1 MSIINKIVG
10 AFLILLML
18 SISSSV
24 YVSYNISN
32 MKSNV
37 KELTDVNFLGITFL
51 LEADRD
57 SYQSNVAL
65 LQIMSLEDNEKINKI
80 IAKGVN
86 DNMLQISQRFEKF
99 KVNLANKLSS
109 SKDKFD
115 EFDKYYALTK
125 TNVEKILELVKDK
138 KIDDAKAFY
147 FATYLKDYE
156 SMRNII
162 DYFTDETYKVI
173 ESNKNDTNDLI
184 DLSLNI
190 FLIISILAILITII
204 FSFALGK
211 SINNSIKKLEDGL
224 LGFFAFLNKQTKDV
238 SVLDTSSNDEI
249 SKISEV
255 VNINIDKTR
264 KLIGQDEQ
272 LISDVKKVVEVVK
285 TGNLSIKVN
294 ANTDNESLEELKII
308 FNEMLKVISEKVS
321 TDINKIEGA
330 LTQFQ
335 NLNFAYRIPDATG
348 QTAIGLNSLAK
359 VISDMLVLNKTNGL
373 SLQDSADFLLSNVD
387 KLSRASTQAAAS
399 IEETA
404 AALEE
409 ITGNMASNTQNVIQ
423 MVSYANEL
431 TNSANE
437 GQKLASETTVSMDEI
452 NTQVNAINEAITVI
466 DQIAFQTNI
475 LSLNAAVEAATA
487 GEAGKGFAVVAAEV
501 RNLASR
507 SADAAKEIKSLVGNA
522 TNKANDGKNIA
533 GKMIAGYGGLT
544 DNITKTMQL
553 IKGVEVAIK
562 EQQQG
567 IEQINNAINS
577 LDQQTQANAMVA
589 SQTKDIA
596 NQTQS
601 IALTIVTDADEK
613 EFEGKHNVKAKKY
626 DGQVVSNQTITSK
639 PQPKKTE
646 ATVTVKKEVKKEIT
660 ANTKDNDEWE
670 SF

>member
-1 MSIINKIVG
+1 MSIRNKIVG

-18 SISSSV
+18 SITSSI

-37 KELTDVNFLGITFL
+37 KELADVDFLGITFL

-80 IAKGVN
+80 IVKGVN

-162 DYFTDETYKVI
+162 DHFTDETYKVI

>member
-1 MSIINKIVG
+1 MSIRNKIVG

-18 SISSSV
+18 SITSSI

-65 LQIMSLEDNEKINKI
+65 LQIMSIEDNEKINKI
-80 IAKGVN
+80 IVKGVN

-162 DYFTDETYKVI
+162 DHFTDETYKVI

-646 ATVTVKKEVKKEIT
+646 ATVTVKKEVKKDIT
-660 ANTKDNDEWE
+660 SNTKDNDEWE

>member
-1 MSIINKIVG
+1 MSIRNKIVG

-18 SISSSV
+18 SITSSI

-80 IAKGVN
+80 IVKGVN

-162 DYFTDETYKVI
+162 DHFTDETYKVI

-646 ATVTVKKEVKKEIT
+646 ATVTVKKEIKKEIT

>member
-1 MSIINKIVG
+1 MSIRNKIVG

-18 SISSSV
+18 SISSSI

-37 KELTDVNFLGITFL
+37 KELADVNFLGITFL

-80 IAKGVN
+80 VAKGVN
-86 DNMLQISQRFEKF
+86 DNMLQISQRFGKF

-115 EFDKYYALTK
+115 EFDKYYASTK

-138 KIDDAKAFY
+138 KIEDAKTFY

-156 SMRNII
+156 SMRGII
-162 DYFTDETYKVI
+162 DHFTDETYKVI

-224 LGFFAFLNKQTKDV
+224 LGFFSFLNKQTKDV

-272 LISDVKKVVEVVK
+272 LIADVKKVVEVVK

-308 FNEMLKVISEKVS
+308 FNEMLNVVAQKVS

-373 SLQDSADFLLSNVD
+373 SLQDSANYLLLNVD

-423 MVSYANEL
+423 IDTYANEL

-626 DGQVVSNQTITSK
+626 DVKVVSNQTITSK
-639 PQPKKTE
+639 PQSKKTE
-646 ATVTVKKEVKKEIT
+646 PTVTVKKEVKKEVT

>member
-1 MSIINKIVG
+1 MSIRNKIVG

-18 SISSSV
+18 SISSSI

-37 KELTDVNFLGITFL
+37 KELADVDFLGITFL

-80 IAKGVN
+80 VAKGVN
-86 DNMLQISQRFEKF
+86 DNMLQISQRFGKF

-115 EFDKYYALTK
+115 EFDKYYASTK

-138 KIDDAKAFY
+138 KIDDAKTFY

-156 SMRNII
+156 SMRDII

-272 LISDVKKVVEVVK
+272 LIADVKKVVEVVK

-308 FNEMLKVISEKVS
+308 FNEMLKVISGKVS
-321 TDINKIEGA
+321 TDINKIESA

-373 SLQDSADFLLSNVD
+373 SLQDSANYLLLNVD

-409 ITGNMASNTQNVIQ
+409 ITGNMSSNTHNVIQ

-522 TNKANDGKNIA
+522 TSKANDGKNIA

-626 DGQVVSNQTITSK
+626 DVKVVSNQTITSK
-639 PQPKKTE
+639 PQSKKTE
-646 ATVTVKKEVKKEIT
+646 PTVTVKKEVKKEVT

>member
-1 MSIINKIVG
+1 MSIRNKIVG

-18 SISSSV
+18 SITSSI

-65 LQIMSLEDNEKINKI
+65 LQIMSIEDNEKINKI
-80 IAKGVN
+80 IVKGVN

>member
-1 MSIINKIVG
+1 M
-10 AFLILLML
+10 
-18 SISSSV
+18 
-24 YVSYNISN
+24 
-32 MKSNV
+32 
-37 KELTDVNFLGITFL
+37 
-51 LEADRD
+51 R
-57 SYQSNVAL
+57 
-65 LQIMSLEDNEKINKI
+65 
-80 IAKGVN
+80 
-86 DNMLQISQRFEKF
+86 
-99 KVNLANKLSS
+99 KLS
-109 SKDKFD
+109 
-115 EFDKYYALTK
+115 
-125 TNVEKILELVKDK
+125 
-138 KIDDAKAFY
+138 
-147 FATYLKDYE
+147 
-156 SMRNII
+156 
-162 DYFTDETYKVI
+162 
-173 ESNKNDTNDLI
+173 DLI

>member
-1 MSIINKIVG
+1 MSIRNKIVV

-18 SISSSV
+18 SITSSI

-162 DYFTDETYKVI
+162 DHFTDETYKVI

>member
-1 MSIINKIVG
+1 MSIRNKIVG

-65 LQIMSLEDNEKINKI
+65 LQIMSIEDNEKINKI
-80 IAKGVN
+80 IVKGVN

-162 DYFTDETYKVI
+162 DHFTDETYKVI

>member
-1 MSIINKIVG
+1 MSIRNKIVG

-18 SISSSV
+18 SISSSI

-37 KELTDVNFLGITFL
+37 KELADVDFLGITFL

-80 IAKGVN
+80 VAKGVN
-86 DNMLQISQRFEKF
+86 DNMLQISQRFGKF

-115 EFDKYYALTK
+115 EFDKYYASTK

-138 KIDDAKAFY
+138 KIDDAKTFY

-156 SMRNII
+156 SMRDII

-272 LISDVKKVVEVVK
+272 LIADVKKVVEVVK

-321 TDINKIEGA
+321 TDINKIESA

-373 SLQDSADFLLSNVD
+373 SLQDSANYLLLNVD

-409 ITGNMASNTQNVIQ
+409 ITGNMSSNTHNVIQ

-522 TNKANDGKNIA
+522 TSKANDGKNIA

-626 DGQVVSNQTITSK
+626 DVKVVSNQTITSK
-639 PQPKKTE
+639 PQSKKTE
-646 ATVTVKKEVKKEIT
+646 PTVTVKKEVKKEVT

>member
-1 MSIINKIVG
+1 MEEINVQVNSI
-10 AFLILLML
+10 
-18 SISSSV
+18 
-24 YVSYNISN
+24 
-32 MKSNV
+32 
-37 KELTDVNFLGITFL
+37 
-51 LEADRD
+51 
-57 SYQSNVAL
+57 
-65 LQIMSLEDNEKINKI
+65 
-80 IAKGVN
+80 N
-86 DNMLQISQRFEKF
+86 D
-99 KVNLANKLSS
+99 A
-109 SKDKFD
+109 
-115 EFDKYYALTK
+115 
-125 TNVEKILELVKDK
+125 
-138 KIDDAKAFY
+138 
-147 FATYLKDYE
+147 
-156 SMRNII
+156 
-162 DYFTDETYKVI
+162 
-173 ESNKNDTNDLI
+173 
-184 DLSLNI
+184 
-190 FLIISILAILITII
+190 ISI
-204 FSFALGK
+204 
-211 SINNSIKKLEDGL
+211 
-224 LGFFAFLNKQTKDV
+224 
-238 SVLDTSSNDEI
+238 
-249 SKISEV
+249 
-255 VNINIDKTR
+255 
-264 KLIGQDEQ
+264 
-272 LISDVKKVVEVVK
+272 
-285 TGNLSIKVN
+285 
-294 ANTDNESLEELKII
+294 
-308 FNEMLKVISEKVS
+308 
-321 TDINKIEGA
+321 
-330 LTQFQ
+330 
-335 NLNFAYRIPDATG
+335 
-348 QTAIGLNSLAK
+348 
-359 VISDMLVLNKTNGL
+359 
-373 SLQDSADFLLSNVD
+373 
-387 KLSRASTQAAAS
+387 
-399 IEETA
+399 
-404 AALEE
+404 
-409 ITGNMASNTQNVIQ
+409 
-423 MVSYANEL
+423 
-431 TNSANE
+431 
-437 GQKLASETTVSMDEI
+437 
-452 NTQVNAINEAITVI
+452 I

>member
-1 MSIINKIVG
+1 MSIRNKIVG

-18 SISSSV
+18 SITSSI

-308 FNEMLKVISEKVS
+308 FNEMLKVISGKVS